1 MATNMTF
8 TDFVT
13 PVPADWLN
21 NVNTW
26 VNFLSSRQLV
36 NAGNASGQ
44 SIPTGTAT
52 LVTNWTNTVNKNP
65 GPWNSTTGVF
75 TTATTGIYRLQVALL
90 LAPASVTAGNSFTAA
105 WLLNG
110 SGILTQGQFIAAS
123 TNAVRP
129 TIFLDVVASL
139 TAGQTVGVYVN
150 QSSGSAV
157 PLDTGGGFGVTNN
170 LSIEQLF

>member
-26 VNFLSSRQLV
+26 VNFLSSRQVV
-36 NAGNASGQ
+36 NALNASGQ
-44 SIPTGTAT
+44 SIPTGVST
-52 LVTNWTNTVNKNP
+52 LVTNWSNTVNKNP
-65 GPWNSTTGVF
+65 GPWNPTTGIF
-75 TTATTGIYRLQVALL
+75 TTATTGVYRLCATLL
-90 LAPASVTAGNSFTAA
+90 LAPASVTASNSYTAA

-110 SGILTQGQFIAAS
+110 SAILTQGQFIAAS
-123 TNAVRP
+123 SSAVRP

-150 QSSGSAV
+150 QNSGFSA
-157 PLDTGGGFGVTNN
+157 PLETGGGFGVTNN